1 MGLQELFESFDKKK
15 RKSHFKNLLAVA
27 MADGKLDNI
36 EFDFIMNL
44 ARNCYMSQDEVQR
57 VIDYPEQISF
67 YAPKTNAE
75 RFDQI
80 YDLVTVM
87 LIDGEIDDRERSLCK
102 VFAMKLGFR
111 TAIVDK
117 LIQDIIDKAVVGLAK
132 DVALNQV
139 LKEEI

>member
-15 RKSHFKNLLAVA
+15 RKSHFKNLLVVA
-27 MADGKLDNI
+27 MVDGKLDNK

-67 YAPKTNAE
+67 YASKTNAE

-87 LIDGEIDDRERSLCK
+87 LINGEIDERERSLCK

-111 TAIVDK
+111 TTIVDK
-117 LIQDIIDKAVVGLAK
+117 LIQNIIDKAVVGLAK